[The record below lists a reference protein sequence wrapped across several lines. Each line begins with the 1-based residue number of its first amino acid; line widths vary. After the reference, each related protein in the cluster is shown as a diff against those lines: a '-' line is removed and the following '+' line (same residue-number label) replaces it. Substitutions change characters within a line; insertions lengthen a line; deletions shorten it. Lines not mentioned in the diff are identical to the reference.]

1 MLMYV
6 TAPITWPIAKCLD
19 LILGEHECVRYNN
32 MELKEILE
40 LHRKKKLS
48 QQHGEVE
55 ENTGLDDTQLNI
67 MHGAM
72 NLGELRI
79 NDIYTPISKVL
90 PVYLDTAF
98 NYETLKMISETGYS
112 RVPVALSVEY
122 PYIIGILLV
131 KRILMNEVTYSTLGE
146 MYRNG

>member
-1 MLMYV
+1 
-6 TAPITWPIAKCLD
+6 
-19 LILGEHECVRYNN
+19 
-32 MELKEILE
+32 
-40 LHRKKKLS
+40 
-48 QQHGEVE
+48 
-55 ENTGLDDTQLNI
+55 

-72 NLGELRI
+72 NLGELKI

-98 NYETLKMISETGYS
+98 NHETLKMISETGFS

-131 KRILMNEVTYSTLGE
+131 KRILTNEVTHSTLSE